1 MTIERPMFPPRGP
14 MAEAWH
20 RRHAIMLASQ
30 LPEDL
35 KDARIILRLAEEL
48 VNGLLDKSDSAP
60 KAAQVVTLVAG
71 PGDVS

>member
-1 MTIERPMFPPRGP
+1 MTIERPMFPSRGP

-35 KDARIILRLAEEL
+35 KDARIRLRLVEEL
-48 VNGLLDKSDSAP
+48 VNGFLDKLEVSRKP
-60 KAAQVVTLVAG
+60 PRVVTLVAG
-71 PGDVS
+71 PGDAS